1 MSEAGDALATHPG
14 LVSGPIPS
22 QGGPLV
28 PDDTPT
34 PAEREADRRS
44 VPRRLRFEVL
54 RRDDF
59 TCRYC
64 GASAPDVALEV
75 DHVIPA
81 VLGGGNL
88 PSNLVTAC
96 EDCNRGKASTT
107 ADAPVVEDI
116 DKTAELV
123 ERARRLAFERR
134 QVELAKR
141 QAFFDD
147 FLAMWNETVRTHPEE
162 HWGYYGGSWKQ
173 SLEKFM
179 RNGLTEEDLFYWARY
194 TADACPKKPW
204 NYFASLCWKEVGR
217 REEEVRR
224 LIEDGEV

>member
-1 MSEAGDALATHPG
+1 M
-14 LVSGPIPS
+14 
-22 QGGPLV
+22 
-28 PDDTPT
+28 PDDTS
-34 PAEREADRRS
+34 ARDEREADRRS

-75 DHVIPA
+75 DHVIPV
-81 VLGGGNL
+81 VLGGGST

-96 EDCNRGKASTT
+96 EDCNRGKSSTT

-123 ERARRLAFERR
+123 ERARRLASERR
-134 QVELAKR
+134 QVELAQR
-141 QAFFDD
+141 EEFFSS
-147 FLAMWNETVRTHPEE
+147 FLSFWEKTIGTHPEA
-162 HWGYYGGSWKQ
+162 HWGYYGGSWRQ

-179 RNGLTEEDLFYWARY
+179 RNGLTEQDLYYWTRY
-194 TADACPKKPW
+194 TASAFPKKPW